1 MRVTDEDIWNFSDE
15 HRQALRG
22 IQRFLVS
29 VEGVR
34 LWTDFVAGKMPED
47 RSALPPIPGLRPA
60 LRRRLP
66 TEAQRTAHQKKAR
79 SPTRAMDVDESPA
92 KRLRSASASARRK
105 SPAARS
111 PRRRER
117 SPDRQQRARSPPAS
131 RRRRSPSSDRPI
143 PVPQGL
149 SDYTGPERFMPA
161 GSEGRTP
168 LPRTST
174 VSASTVTTSASSSGA
189 RPRTDRPAAGDAP
202 PPPPQPPVSEIVTPP
217 PGLYQYVGV
226 LFSMLTC
233 RATAHVRVC
242 GVLTT
247 GVGEVLLTPL
257 TATAFTLQ
265 TPRCRPCEIQTRWSV
280 QRLRICTATCRHTY
294 RRAACALARS
304 RPVSSWCCSSRLER
318 PRWSCRNCE
327 RFAAEHA
334 TVAEL

>member
-79 SPTRAMDVDESPA
+79 SPTRARDVDESPA

-161 GSEGRTP
+161 VKDAPHCREPRQSRRRR
-168 LPRTST
+168 LPRRRLRQ
-174 VSASTVTTSASSSGA
+174 A
-189 RPRTDRPAAGDAP
+189 RDRA
-202 PPPPQPPVSEIVTPP
+202 
-217 PGLYQYVGV
+217 
-226 LFSMLTC
+226 
-233 RATAHVRVC
+233 
-242 GVLTT
+242 
-247 GVGEVLLTPL
+247 L
-257 TATAFTLQ
+257 TAL
-265 TPRCRPCEIQTRWSV
+265 
-280 QRLRICTATCRHTY
+280 LRVKRRRRRHS
-294 RRAACALARS
+294 L
-304 RPVSSWCCSSRLER
+304 L
-318 PRWSCRNCE
+318 
-327 RFAAEHA
+327 
-334 TVAEL
+334 

>member
-1 MRVTDEDIWNFSDE
+1 MPYPLLPSRSEMRVTDEDIWNFSDE

-174 VSASTVTTSASSSGA
+174 VSASTVTTSTS
-189 RPRTDRPAAGDAP
+189 T
-202 PPPPQPPVSEIVTPP
+202 
-217 PGLYQYVGV
+217 
-226 LFSMLTC
+226 
-233 RATAHVRVC
+233 
-242 GVLTT
+242 
-247 GVGEVLLTPL
+247 
-257 TATAFTLQ
+257 
-265 TPRCRPCEIQTRWSV
+265 
-280 QRLRICTATCRHTY
+280 
-294 RRAACALARS
+294 
-304 RPVSSWCCSSRLER
+304 
-318 PRWSCRNCE
+318 
-327 RFAAEHA
+327 
-334 TVAEL
+334 